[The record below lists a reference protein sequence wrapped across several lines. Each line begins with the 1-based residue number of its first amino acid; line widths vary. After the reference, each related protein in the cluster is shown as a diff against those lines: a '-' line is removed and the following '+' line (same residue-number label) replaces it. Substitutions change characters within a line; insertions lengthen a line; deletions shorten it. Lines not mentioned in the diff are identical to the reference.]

1 MSFFEILK
9 AYAQSPRTWNYLAT
23 VLPVVLQGNEWGL
36 SKELILG
43 FVTVASG
50 IFGVA
55 MSIRPPRLPDS
66 KTDDK
71 TPA

>member
-1 MSFFEILK
+1 MSLLSIVK

-50 IFGVA
+50 IFGVS
-55 MSIRPPRLPDS
+55 MSIRPPRLPDAKPDAS
-66 KTDDK
+66 
-71 TPA
+71 